1 MLLFILFVFFIV
13 NCSSSCYSLNLHNN
27 NRLKF
32 RNIITS
38 TVISSTIIFSPILS
52 SYAGTG
58 MITGGSLTKSESA
71 ITDALEAAVKSNQQ
85 KSYSNNAKNL
95 ERMSQGDYSMG
106 SKQTSTSERSKKRI
120 AVAACKNGQFR
131 SFTKVS
137 EKECNN
143 KVFDNDYAWVLDGLE
158 KMEAKNK
165 KK

>member
-1 MLLFILFVFFIV
+1 MLLFILFVFLIV
-13 NCSSSCYSLNLHNN
+13 NCSSCCYSLNNN

-71 ITDALEAAVKSNQQ
+71 MTDALEAAVKSNQQ

-106 SKQTSTSERSKKRI
+106 SKQTSTSERSKKII

-158 KMEAKNK
+158 KMEAENK